1 MCVCMS
7 ITGLFILAVLL
18 CFDITQRWKYRSEKA
33 TYGEKFLRKSYTVL
47 QGQATICS
55 GPPQKHP
62 TYWSVD
68 SGYYEQ
74 LKPQCLRNTSKEIL
88 ARIGKPRRISK
99 WRAHSD
105 LARDRA
111 SGLEATIRQ
120 KVKFTNSDNYQH
132 ASKRPLLGCKDR
144 DREITCDA
152 T

>member
-1 MCVCMS
+1 MS
-7 ITGLFILAVLL
+7 ITRLFILVALL
-18 CFDITQRWKYRSEKA
+18 CFDMTQRWRYRSEKA
-33 TYGEKFLRKSYTVL
+33 TCGEKPSRKSYAVL
-47 QGQATICS
+47 QDQASICS
-55 GPPQKHP
+55 GTSRKHS

-74 LKPQCLRNTSKEIL
+74 SKPQCLRNTSKEIL

-111 SGLEATIRQ
+111 SGLEATMRQ
-120 KVKFTNSDNYQH
+120 KVKVTNSDNYQH
-132 ASKRPLLGCKDR
+132 ASKRSLLGCKDR